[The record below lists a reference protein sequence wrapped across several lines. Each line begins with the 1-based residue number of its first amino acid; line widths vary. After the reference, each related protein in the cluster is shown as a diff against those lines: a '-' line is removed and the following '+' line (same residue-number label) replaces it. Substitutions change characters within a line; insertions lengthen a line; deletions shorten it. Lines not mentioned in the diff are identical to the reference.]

1 MSIATALSLQNSVD
15 YLGSI
20 LKMSWTRGVTAQQRR
35 RYFRS
40 TRFTERKE
48 ACSLLTLPQVLAK
61 ILTIQ
66 SLGGATSV
74 AKYLKNDKFS
84 LP

>member
-1 MSIATALSLQNSVD
+1 MRTS
-15 YLGSI
+15 
-20 LKMSWTRGVTAQQRR
+20 GVTVQQRR
-35 RYFRS
+35 KYFRS
-40 TRFTERKE
+40 TRFTEKKE
-48 ACSLLTLPQVLAK
+48 ARSLLTLPQVLAK

-74 AKYLKNDKFS
+74 SKYPNYRV